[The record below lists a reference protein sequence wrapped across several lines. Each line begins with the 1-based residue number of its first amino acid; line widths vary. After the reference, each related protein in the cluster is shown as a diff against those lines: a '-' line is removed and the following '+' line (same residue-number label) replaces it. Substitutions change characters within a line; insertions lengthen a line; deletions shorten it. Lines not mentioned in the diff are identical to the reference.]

1 MKYFSEI
8 EFSQVSNL
16 PKYKDTISEV
26 SQVSV
31 TKNFPIV
38 ILNYEDAKR
47 GLITAARNH
56 AERIVNALLAR
67 HRKDCDSIISE
78 FEEIKGVAEK
88 NPEDTEELIK
98 IQNYIIEIKGKRL
111 QQIDLELE
119 EMLKRM
125 MYLLDVHLFRLVF
138 KRRMLLRN
146 NYVMILSIHNYYV
159 IVT

>member
-1 MKYFSEI
+1 M
-8 EFSQVSNL
+8 
-16 PKYKDTISEV
+16 
-26 SQVSV
+26 
-31 TKNFPIV
+31 
-38 ILNYEDAKR
+38 
-47 GLITAARNH
+47 ITAARNH

-125 MYLLDVHLFRLVF
+125 MYLLDVHLFRLVY

-146 NYVMILSIHNYYV
+146 NYVMILIMHNYYV
-159 IVT
+159 IVTLCRR

>member
-1 MKYFSEI
+1 M
-8 EFSQVSNL
+8 
-16 PKYKDTISEV
+16 
-26 SQVSV
+26 

-98 IQNYIIEIKGKRL
+98 IQNYIIDIKGKRL

-125 MYLLDVHLFRLVF
+125 MYLLDVHLFSLVF
-138 KRRMLLRN
+138 KKRTEFRS
-146 NYVMILSIHNYYV
+146 ILDPWRIRYPLQAKK
-159 IVT
+159 